1 MALAGNGG
9 RKAVCSSGLEQDT
22 GVSTAKLKW
31 RLPRPE
37 SRLPGT
43 LGPLAS
49 PCSPPDLYYI
59 QPATKWLA
67 PFSFPWLKL
76 QGAIWLTGVLDLL
89 TWGDRFMASRG
100 WMSFS
105 SHRVVWVVR
114 SSSLGRPCP
123 SWYVCLLNLTVFLI
137 TTKEKQNVLKIK
149 KHYSLLYLIFDQ
161 NSPKCYF
168 AFYVNLA
175 LNKL

>member
-1 MALAGNGG
+1 MEAGKQCVRQDWSKTLVYPQQSVSGACPDQSPDCQELSARWLHPALLQTSTTFNLRQNG
-9 RKAVCSSGLEQDT
+9 
-22 GVSTAKLKW
+22 
-31 RLPRPE
+31 
-37 SRLPGT
+37 
-43 LGPLAS
+43 
-49 PCSPPDLYYI
+49 
-59 QPATKWLA
+59 WLHF
-67 PFSFPWLKL
+67 PSPWLKL

-100 WMSFS
+100 WVSFS